1 MNAIRTWYLK
11 NQVQITWF
19 IIGWL
24 VLSLISSLA
33 NGDYGGA
40 AISAAIIVL
49 NLALNK

>member
-24 VLSLISSLA
+24 GLSMISSLA
-33 NGDYGGA
+33 HGDYVNA
-40 AISAAIIVL
+40 AISGAII
-49 NLALNK
+49 ALNFVLK